1 MNNWFR
7 VLWKLDDPKLVEING
22 IDYTLYLIFL
32 RYSAI
37 FFLFLTVF
45 NGVMMLPIYVSGNPT
60 KDVISMEKITVLN
73 IQESPKKIIATY
85 FMTLMVVSCAFMVT
99 L

>member
-85 FMTLMVVSCAFMVT
+85 FMTLMVVSCALMVT

>member
-73 IQESPKKIIATY
+73 IQVSPKKIIATY
-85 FMTLMVVSCAFMVT
+85 FMTLMVVSCALMVT

>member
-60 KDVISMEKITVLN
+60 KDVISMQKITVLN

-85 FMTLMVVSCAFMVT
+85 FMTLMVVSCALMVT

>member
-60 KDVISMEKITVLN
+60 KDVISMKKITVLN

-85 FMTLMVVSCAFMVT
+85 FMTLMVVSCALMVT